1 MPRRLFS
8 VALAQKCPVCWKDTN
23 LEVRSSP
30 GAERKAGLSAA
41 EPDRRRTKAWPLALA
56 HSNAIAYLHP
66 ISRKGE
72 PGDGKERS
80 GPTRRS
86 LRRPNGRGT
95 TFRQRST
102 LAPTI
107 CPRPECS
114 SPGPLRS
121 NPGPRGSS
129 ERRGESCMVGGKRS
143 NLVALH

>member
-1 MPRRLFS
+1 MVLFGFGFLRSGYLAFAAPVFS
-8 VALAQKCPVCWKDTN
+8 VALAQKYPLCCKDTN

-86 LRRPNGRGT
+86 LRRPNGRGMAET
-95 TFRQRST
+95 PVCSFRAFAHQQF
-102 LAPTI
+102 
-107 CPRPECS
+107 
-114 SPGPLRS
+114 
-121 NPGPRGSS
+121 
-129 ERRGESCMVGGKRS
+129 
-143 NLVALH
+143 HW